1 MQLTVD
7 SSVLESLLERAAQA
21 SRLVGYIDEHADDAI
36 VGPLGDSVDEMVH
49 VLSEFLGNPDVIGRV
64 PSACPSFAT
73 EVVTRDVHL
82 GGGDVGEAVAVGGT
96 P

>member
-1 MQLTVD
+1 
-7 SSVLESLLERAAQA
+7 
-21 SRLVGYIDEHADDAI
+21 
-36 VGPLGDSVDEMVH
+36 MVH
-49 VLSEFLGNPDVIGRV
+49 VLSELLGNPDVVGRV